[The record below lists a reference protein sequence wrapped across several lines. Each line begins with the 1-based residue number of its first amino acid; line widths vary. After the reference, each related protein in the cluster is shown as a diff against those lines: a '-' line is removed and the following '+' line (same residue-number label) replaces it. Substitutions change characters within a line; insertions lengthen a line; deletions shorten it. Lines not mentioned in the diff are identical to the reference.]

1 MPLLPRCRQD
11 TRWSLHLHCLQRHWP
26 VSRKERIEND
36 EESIYV
42 SCIRY
47 RSRAFNGT
55 RFKAAR
61 ANKLAWPSRAE
72 QRQSQVQYTVSGTF
86 AKNGKTVY
94 LIDELTEQ
102 KIDSTVVAD
111 GRFSFTGTAAQ
122 DALMAV
128 RAKSSSWTTQF
139 FNDGTPV
146 SINLNDSTLKGSPQ
160 NERLTKINYEMVD
173 PQGKI
178 IYRGLRGKALHTRLE
193 QVLKK

>member
-36 EESIYV
+36 EESIY
-42 SCIRY
+42 
-47 RSRAFNGT
+47 
-55 RFKAAR
+55 
-61 ANKLAWPSRAE
+61 
-72 QRQSQVQYTVSGTF
+72 VSGTF